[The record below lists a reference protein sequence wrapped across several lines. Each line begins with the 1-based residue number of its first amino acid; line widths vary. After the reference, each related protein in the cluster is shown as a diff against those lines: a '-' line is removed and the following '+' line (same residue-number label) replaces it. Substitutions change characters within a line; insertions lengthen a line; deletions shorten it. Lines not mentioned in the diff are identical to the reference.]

1 MSVSHMC
8 HVCLLRLLRLS
19 DVPHLSLMCH
29 ICLTCGDS
37 SEPMTAPSHPPGAS
51 LVYVQG
57 RLSPSRAL
65 GCTASVPPSSSG
77 GVYSPQGM
85 GVGRP
90 RWRVKQLRRARPG
103 SGQIIWAADPGA
115 ARGRRL
121 LALGSVP
128 PSLCL
133 EHSQLPFPRPAAGG
147 WGGKGAGC
155 SGIPDA
161 SAVYS
166 TLPVPPP
173 TPGFTPAPVPGWTL
187 WPPPL
192 IPGSFSKSSGQ

>member
-1 MSVSHMC
+1 MC
-8 HVCLLRLLRLS
+8 HACLSRLPRLS

-37 SEPMTAPSHPPGAS
+37 SAPMTATSRPPGAS

-65 GCTASVPPSSSG
+65 GCRVSVPPSSSD

-85 GVGRP
+85 GVGQP
-90 RWRVKQLRRARPG
+90 RRRVKQLRWTRPG
-103 SGQIIWAADPGA
+103 SGQIVWAADPGV

-147 WGGKGAGC
+147 WGGRGAGC

-161 SAVYS
+161 SAVYP

-173 TPGFTPAPVPGWTL
+173 DSWVHPRPCPWVGPVVPTPASW
-187 WPPPL
+187 
-192 IPGSFSKSSGQ
+192 